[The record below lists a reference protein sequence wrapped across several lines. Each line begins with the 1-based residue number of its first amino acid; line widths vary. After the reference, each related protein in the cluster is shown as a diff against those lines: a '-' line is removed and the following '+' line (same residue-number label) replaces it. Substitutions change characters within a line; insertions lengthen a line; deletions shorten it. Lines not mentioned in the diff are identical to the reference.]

1 MGRESGRCR
10 GRRPGSIYPVLALAG
25 QGRGSCRV
33 PLCLC
38 EKWRPPVATL
48 RNAAVAAGG
57 SRGQAGGGAIVH
69 GHAGARR
76 AAGPDRCRAGQLAG
90 RPARST
96 GHEDLGRP
104 VLSADR
110 PGPGNSCQH
119 GRVALPLRSDQ
130 AARSLGGGIHSM
142 MPTPDPL
149 ETDLSSLIPR
159 QPSPGFR
166 RRLGARLAHAP
177 RAKSR
182 RLWWLA
188 VSTGLAAA
196 CLAALLWWWPG
207 SGKTPEQVQRTPPR
221 PQVGVEE
228 TAPTVLACQRA
239 LARSPEELDAFLS
252 RQ

>member
-1 MGRESGRCR
+1 
-10 GRRPGSIYPVLALAG
+10 
-25 QGRGSCRV
+25 
-33 PLCLC
+33 
-38 EKWRPPVATL
+38 
-48 RNAAVAAGG
+48 
-57 SRGQAGGGAIVH
+57 
-69 GHAGARR
+69 
-76 AAGPDRCRAGQLAG
+76 
-90 RPARST
+90 
-96 GHEDLGRP
+96 
-104 VLSADR
+104 
-110 PGPGNSCQH
+110 
-119 GRVALPLRSDQ
+119 
-130 AARSLGGGIHSM
+130 M

-196 CLAALLWWWPG
+196 CLAALLWWRPG
-207 SGKTPEQVQRTPPR
+207 SGKAPEQVQRTPPR

-252 RQ
+252 RQAVVAVEGNPEPEPIRAFTRSDEILHRLIGDD